1 MYMPVYNPSLVFL
14 ELLAGYIIC
23 ALIAIIGFV
32 VAWKIATG
40 SIDLSQLL
48 TEKDASGQTSAS
60 MGRFQLLIFIFVISL
75 SFFLVVISNIKIVQ
89 AKPTGQSLPGLP
101 EVPNGVLGLLG
112 ISASSYAV
120 GKAIQ
125 HGSGTGDEGGEAARH
140 QAPVPQSPPR

>member
-1 MYMPVYNPSLVFL
+1 MPVYNPSLVFL

-89 AKPTGQSLPGLP
+89 ANPGGHSLPGLP

-125 HGSGTGDEGGEAARH
+125 HGAGTGDDGGEAARH
-140 QAPVPQSPPR
+140 QAPVPPGPPR